1 MSDTPKKYTYKPRSK
16 KRLQQL
22 ALQDAMRSAG
32 CQVPPYLLSQSTRT
46 RVVGLYILAINTI
59 SDILHLDI
67 RIVNSKLITK
77 YHYLAKGGKYK
88 RAQRV
93 GSYQDSQIDS
103 DGDSTSTLESD
114 NCNEDTLTYPWAMS
128 SCAPGA
134 DKMSSP

>member
-1 MSDTPKKYTYKPRSK
+1 MAETPKKYTYKPRSK

-22 ALQDAMRSAG
+22 ALQDAMRCAG
-32 CQVPPYLLSQSTRT
+32 CQVPPYFLLQSTRT

-67 RIVNSKLITK
+67 KIVNNKLITK
-77 YHYLAKGGKYK
+77 YHYLARGGKYR
-88 RAQRV
+88 RAKRV
-93 GSYQDSQIDS
+93 GTYQDSQTNSDVGTTSPLDS
-103 DGDSTSTLESD
+103 DI
-114 NCNEDTLTYPWAMS
+114 CNEDTLTYPWAMS

>member
-22 ALQDAMRSAG
+22 ALQDAMRCAG
-32 CQVPPYLLSQSTRT
+32 CQVPSYLLSQSTRT

>member
-1 MSDTPKKYTYKPRSK
+1 MTETPKKYTYKPRSK

-32 CQVPPYLLSQSTRT
+32 CQVPLYFLVQSTRT

-67 RIVNSKLITK
+67 RIVNNKLIAK
-77 YHYLAKGGKYK
+77 YHYLARGGKYK
-88 RAQRV
+88 RAKRV
-93 GSYQDSQIDS
+93 GIYQDSQIDS
-103 DGDSTSTLESD
+103 DGGSTSPLDSD
-114 NCNEDTLTYPWAMS
+114 ICNEDTLTYPWAMS

-134 DKMSSP
+134 DEMSSP